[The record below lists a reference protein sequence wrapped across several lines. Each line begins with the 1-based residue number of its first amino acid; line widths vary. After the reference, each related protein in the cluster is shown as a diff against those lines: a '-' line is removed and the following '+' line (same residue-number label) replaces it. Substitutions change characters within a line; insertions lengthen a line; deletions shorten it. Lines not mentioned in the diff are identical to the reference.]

1 MKTKIAIVFL
11 ILVLLGSAWGWQS
24 YQTVLTTP
32 VITGETKT
40 LQITK
45 GDSVGR
51 IAQKL
56 QALHIP
62 INTFWFK
69 WFAYQKKLTGQLKVG
84 EYDLKVGLTLPDIL
98 RLLTQGKT
106 HQYTITFPEGWTFKQ
121 MRKRLA
127 QQPDLKQTLADMDD
141 ETIMAR
147 LKADNKNPEGL
158 FFPATYF
165 FTKNA
170 SDFSILKKAYRKMA
184 VVLETEWAQRAD
196 NLPLQTPYEALIL
209 ASIVEKETAVAS
221 ERPLIAGV
229 FTQRLKIGM
238 LLQTDPTVIYGMGS
252 NYQGNIHRADLRT
265 PTPYNTYIIKGL
277 PPTPIAMPGKAA
289 IQAVLHP
296 TKTDNLYFVARGDG
310 SHVFSAT
317 LDAHNKA
324 VNHYIRGLP

>member
-1 MKTKIAIVFL
+1 MKTKIAIGFL
-11 ILVLLGSAWGWQS
+11 ILVLLGGAWGWQS

-32 VITGETKT
+32 VITGETKI
-40 LQITK
+40 LQISK

-56 QALHIP
+56 QNLHIP

-106 HQYTITFPEGWTFKQ
+106 HQYAITFPEGWTFKQ

-141 ETIMAR
+141 ETIMAI

-165 FTKNA
+165 FTSNT
-170 SDFSILKKAYRKMA
+170 SDFSILKKAYHKMA
-184 VVLETEWAQRAD
+184 VVLKTEWAQRAD
-196 NLPLQTPYEALIL
+196 NLPLQTPYQALIL
-209 ASIVEKETAVAS
+209 ASIVEKETALAS

-252 NYQGNIHRADLRT
+252 RYQGNIRRADLRT

-296 TKTDNLYFVARGDG
+296 TKTDNLYFVARGNG